1 LQDLTP
7 DTQGVPTRRHDQ
19 YEDNRSYLKAL
30 AGAGHVG
37 AEGGLD
43 ALFSGTCGF
52 SCPGTRC
59 LEPPLNIDYLR
70 CKVFDSTHVLK
81 RVEPALQIS
90 DDCPEVGHL
99 VADVLE
105 ARDFL
110 LRELAG

>member
-1 LQDLTP
+1 
-7 DTQGVPTRRHDQ
+7 
-19 YEDNRSYLKAL
+19 
-30 AGAGHVG
+30 
-37 AEGGLD
+37 
-43 ALFSGTCGF
+43 
-52 SCPGTRC
+52 
-59 LEPPLNIDYLR
+59 
-70 CKVFDSTHVLK
+70 LK